1 MASLAQVFPSAFRFI
16 PLVACLRNC
25 RASAELTIHDESDNA
40 LLSLKLKFPR
50 VHQIQVMFII
60 LPTTSFQVDPDKT
73 KCTGDDGVS
82 DNIPFV
88 SVNLSF
94 FRLMH

>member
-1 MASLAQVFPSAFRFI
+1 
-16 PLVACLRNC
+16 
-25 RASAELTIHDESDNA
+25 
-40 LLSLKLKFPR
+40 
-50 VHQIQVMFII
+50 MFII
-60 LPTTSFQVDPDKT
+60 LPTTSLQVDPDKT

-94 FRLMH
+94 FRLMHWLNIVFLLYVRKAKEDPLRFL